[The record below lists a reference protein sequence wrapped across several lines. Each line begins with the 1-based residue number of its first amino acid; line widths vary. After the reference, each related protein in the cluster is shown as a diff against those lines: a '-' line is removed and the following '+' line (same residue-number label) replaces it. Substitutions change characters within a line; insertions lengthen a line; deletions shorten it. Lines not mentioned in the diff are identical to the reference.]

1 MSCLNKAYTNVVE
14 SVPDAYALRCIP
26 EATAR
31 EHQWLAYHFN
41 SQLQQLRIVTPRIP
55 GKLLQQRAQMLLS
68 ESVQPEK
75 DWAIQWNRIASNGG
89 LSESIQRAYAESH
102 ILDEISA
109 NCAAS
114 SENEYAQMDDDQWP
128 IGRWFDALLNDAV
141 HRRASDIHIQVNSY
155 QFEVHYRI
163 DGVMQMR
170 TQLPHRLWKFLLARV
185 KVLSQLDLTE
195 HRRPQEGAF
204 ERIIHGCSQPI
215 RVALMPHLDTEKI
228 TLRLQRSH
236 HALPKLADLFVLKSQ
251 RQLVLNALHRQ
262 QGLVL
267 VAGAT
272 GSGKTTTLYSCLME
286 WMAMGLNLITL
297 EDPIEVTLPGV
308 CQSSINTRIGY
319 SFSDALRAALRHDP
333 DGLLVGEIRDDE
345 TCALA
350 IRAALSGHPVLASVH
365 ASDAVG
371 VIKRLMGLGA
381 TLLDLQETVQI
392 IIVQRLARIPCACA
406 GLEKKCV
413 RCLGSGYYGRVAAAE
428 IAATQADFFD
438 HSSDWIGVRQQL
450 QLNYLASLKQLLDKK
465 HIDKREHDRIVQT
478 LRLDPKLKPSLDSSL
493 ATRLDNGRQGC
504 QDFV

>member
-1 MSCLNKAYTNVVE
+1 MICSNVIWSNILE

-31 EHQWLAYHFN
+31 EHQWLAYHFDKKM
-41 SQLQQLRIVTPRIP
+41 QQLHIATPRVP
-55 GKLLQQRAQMLLS
+55 GKLLRQHAQILLT
-68 ESVQPEK
+68 ESVKPET
-75 DWAIQWNRIASNGG
+75 DWAIQWEPIISDAS

-102 ILDEISA
+102 TLDEISA
-109 NCAAS
+109 NCTAQN
-114 SENEYAQMDDDQWP
+114 EHEYALMDDDQWP
-128 IGRWFDALLNDAV
+128 IGRWFDALLNDAI
-141 HRRASDIHIQVNSY
+141 HRRASDIHVLVNGH
-155 QFEVHYRI
+155 QFVVHYRI
-163 DGVMQMR
+163 DGVMHIR
-170 TQLPHRLWKFLLARV
+170 TQLPDRLWKFLLARV

-204 ERIIHGCSQPI
+204 ERIIHGTAQPI
-215 RVALMPHLDTEKI
+215 RIALMPHAGTEKI

-236 HALPKLADLFVLKSQ
+236 RALPSLAELFVLEPQ

-308 CQSSINTRIGY
+308 CQSTINPDIGY
-319 SFSDALRAALRHDP
+319 SFSAALRAALRHDP

-345 TCALA
+345 TCTLA

-371 VIKRLMGLGA
+371 VVKRLMGLGA
-381 TLLDLQETVQI
+381 SLLDLQETVQI
-392 IIVQRLARIPCACA
+392 IIVQRLARIPCKCV
-406 GLEKKCV
+406 GSEKKCA
-413 RCLGSGYYGRVAAAE
+413 RCLGSGYYGRLAAAE
-428 IAATQADFFD
+428 IAATGTDFFD
-438 HSSDWIGVRQQL
+438 NTSGWVSVRRQL
-450 QLNYLASLKQLLDKK
+450 QHNYLESLKQLLENN
-465 HIDKREHDRIVQT
+465 HIDKHV
-478 LRLDPKLKPSLDSSL
+478 
-493 ATRLDNGRQGC
+493 
-504 QDFV
+504 